1 MSGHGCADSRAFW
14 CKFVQ
19 VNTPGC
25 QIYRYVLRL
34 DKCLLIGPLHVVL
47 RPQSC
52 VLTELPHTTE
62 ASLNLP
68 CRIIRTWPT
77 LEAVH
82 KSVKQEQVTVEKQPK
97 NVFEQAPYAILV

>member
-68 CRIIRTWPT
+68 FQDYPNLANPR
-77 LEAVH
+77 
-82 KSVKQEQVTVEKQPK
+82 SGS
-97 NVFEQAPYAILV
+97 